1 MQPVTHIRSDE
12 ARQIHAQ
19 LIAALGTET
28 VPNQWMIFMRTVREH
43 LPAVLSQGRPS
54 KTAIAVSPIGALGF
68 DTWRSMCEAPV
79 EKKGLGLPWSTW
91 RQWSRA
97 WAVVQKHPDLEQA
110 PLTAAEVNRLATEA
124 KSAGEPMPA
133 DKTAVEAF
141 KKRQDERKAI
151 TRAETQ
157 MALKSRLEA
166 LQANLEAAKKE
177 ATQTSGVITELRRQL
192 AQVEQQLADE
202 SERRQHYQWEMV
214 QLESQ
219 VNSLKERNAYLEGE
233 ILLHQQGGLL
243 KWLRTFF
250 HLNKE

>member
-12 ARQIHAQ
+12 ARQIHAR

-28 VPNQWMIFMRTVREH
+28 VPNQWMIFMRTVREQ
-43 LPAVLSQGRPS
+43 LPSVLSQGRPP
-54 KTAIAVSPIGALGF
+54 KAAIAASPIGALGF

-97 WAVVQKHPDLEQA
+97 WAVIQEHPNLEQA

-124 KSAGEPMPA
+124 KSAGEPMPG
-133 DKTAVEAF
+133 DKTTVEAF
-141 KKRQDERKAI
+141 KKRQEERKAAARI
-151 TRAETQ
+151 ETHA
-157 MALKSRLEA
+157 ALKSRLEA
-166 LQANLEAAKKE
+166 LQADLAAARE
-177 ATQTSGVITELRRQL
+177 EITQSSGVITELRRQL

-202 SERRQHYQWEMV
+202 KTARNEAQWQMV

-219 VNSLKERNAYLEGE
+219 VTSLQERNAYLEGE
-233 ILLHQQGGLL
+233 ILLHQQRGLIG
-243 KWLRTFF
+243 WLRGLFSS
-250 HLNKE
+250 K